1 VSGNA
6 SQPATMTN
14 MTVATYA
21 VDVGVG
27 MLYIPLQEGFFKQE
41 GLNVT
46 LVPGS
51 ASLTSLIVSGRA
63 QLGLIGGA
71 SAMNVAAEGQNLQI
85 IAQTAIGYTAASVF
99 SSKQVNSITQCKRFG
114 SLEPGSSSYGA
125 AVLWK
130 KHGNYNYTI
139 VSFDNDA
146 LMESALAS
154 GSIDCFSASAD
165 GLGPAVQAGVVKEL
179 ISSLDPKVISEL
191 GGASGNAAPD
201 GSLFGLASTLQSHK
215 QNIVAFLKAMNMG
228 YQWIHSHSVAQIAAV
243 LKTNP
248 DFKSYSLSNL
258 EANTTIWLKTLPTTS
273 PIGYISADTWPH
285 TLSYWANFGLPHID
299 PSSPDLTYDK
309 RVDMSY
315 LQAAQ

>member
-1 VSGNA
+1 MGIAASIVALVGGCSSGGSSSSGGGTTTNE
-6 SQPATMTN
+6 PATLTN

-27 MLYIPLQEGFFKQE
+27 MLYIPLQEGFFKE

-165 GLGPAVQAGVVKEL
+165 DWGPRCR
-179 ISSLDPKVISEL
+179 P
-191 GGASGNAAPD
+191 
-201 GSLFGLASTLQSHK
+201 GS
-215 QNIVAFLKAMNMG
+215 
-228 YQWIHSHSVAQIAAV
+228 
-243 LKTNP
+243 
-248 DFKSYSLSNL
+248 
-258 EANTTIWLKTLPTTS
+258 
-273 PIGYISADTWPH
+273 
-285 TLSYWANFGLPHID
+285 
-299 PSSPDLTYDK
+299 
-309 RVDMSY
+309 
-315 LQAAQ
+315 